1 MYKRDIN
8 PWERQEGESSKAFE
22 SFVIYRDMGAK
33 RTFTAVADTLHKS
46 CTLIRRWKEQ
56 WDWEKRA
63 MAYDN
68 SLEKEARAE
77 AAKGIR
83 KMIERHIKIA
93 VDMQDKAVASLEK
106 MGAEELT
113 PKEIREFIKMAT
125 ELERQSRVLENE
137 RTAENVD
144 NEQSLASVIINAYR
158 EREEKNNADDS
169 GTD

>member
-1 MYKRDIN
+1 
-8 PWERQEGESSKAFE
+8 
-22 SFVIYRDMGAK
+22 
-33 RTFTAVADTLHKS
+33 
-46 CTLIRRWKEQ
+46 
-56 WDWEKRA
+56 

-93 VDMQDKAVASLEK
+93 VDMQDKAVEALGK
-106 MGAEELT
+106 MGAGEMT

-158 EREEKNNADDS
+158 EREEKNNADNS